1 MKKILITGITGF
13 AGQYLA
19 ELLLKDTDVEI
30 HGTYH
35 SEEGRSRLGGDLLDK
50 VTLHQADLTVK
61 TDVEKIVSESS
72 PMEVYHLAAQTSP
85 SESMKDPAATL
96 TTNTLAELY
105 LFEALKNQ
113 KRSETRI
120 VAVASA
126 EVYGAVNP
134 NDLPI
139 DENTPLRPTTPY
151 AVSKITQDYLALQ
164 YFLGHKMK
172 IIRARP
178 FNHIGPRQQAK
189 FVLPMFA
196 KQVAE
201 IDKGLKDPVV
211 KVGNLKARKDFTDVR
226 DIVRAYVLLMEKGE
240 AGEVYNIGSG
250 KSVAVQ
256 EMLDK
261 LLSLTDK
268 KINVEIDQALYRPLD
283 TPDMFCDFT
292 KLREQTGWEPEIPLE
307 TTLRDTLEY
316 FKKVV

>member
-1 MKKILITGITGF
+1 MKKILITGMTGF

-19 ELLLKDTDVEI
+19 ALLLKDLDVEI

-35 SEEGRSRLGGDLLDK
+35 SEEGRARISDLAEK
-50 VTLHQADLTVK
+50 VILHQADLTVK
-61 TDVEKIVSESS
+61 EEVEKVINDSA

-96 TTNTLAELY
+96 MTNTLSELY
-105 LFEALKNQ
+105 LFEALKSQNNP
-113 KRSETRI
+113 STR
-120 VAVASA
+120 VLAVASA
-126 EVYGAVNP
+126 EVYGAVSP
-134 NDLPI
+134 EDLPI
-139 DENTPLRPTTPY
+139 DENTPLRPVSPY

-164 YFLGHKMK
+164 YFLSHRMQ

-178 FNHIGPRQQAK
+178 FNHIGPRQQSK

-201 IDKGLKDPVV
+201 IDKGLKDPVM

-226 DIVRAYVLLMEKGE
+226 DIVRAYALLMEKGE

-250 KSVAVQ
+250 KSVAIQ
-256 EMLDK
+256 EMLDM

-268 KINVEIDQALYRPLD
+268 KITVEIDQDLYRPLD
-283 TPDMFCDFT
+283 TPDVICDYT
-292 KLREQTGWEPEIPLE
+292 KLKELTGWEPEIKLE

>member
-1 MKKILITGITGF
+1 MKKILITGMTGF
-13 AGQYLA
+13 AGQYLT
-19 ELLLKDTDVEI
+19 ELLLKGTDVEI

-35 SEEGRSRLGGDLLDK
+35 SEEGRVRLGDLLEK

-61 TDVEKIVSESS
+61 EEVEKVVSAVT
-72 PMEVYHLAAQTSP
+72 PDEVYHLAAQTSP

-96 TTNTLAELY
+96 MTNTLAELY

-113 KRSETRI
+113 NKPETR
-120 VAVASA
+120 VLAVASA
-126 EVYGAVNP
+126 EVYGAIDP
-134 NDLPI
+134 KDLPI
-139 DENTPLRPTTPY
+139 DEDTPLRPTTPY

-164 YFLGHKMK
+164 YFLSHKMN

-178 FNHIGPRQQAK
+178 FNHMGPRQQQR

-201 IDKGLKDPVV
+201 IDKGLNDPVM

-250 KSVAVQ
+250 KSVAIQ
-256 EMLDK
+256 EMLDI
-261 LLSLTDK
+261 LLGMTDK
-268 KINVEIDQALYRPLD
+268 KISVEIDQALFRPLD
-283 TPDMFCDFT
+283 TPDVICDYS
-292 KLREQTGWEPEIPLE
+292 KLRELTGWEPEISLE
-307 TTLRDTLEY
+307 TTLSDTLEY